1 MQYVRG
7 FADHRV
13 SNIQFL
19 EGDILELNSFPE
31 KFDVIECTGV
41 LHHLAD
47 PLAGWQALISR
58 LAPGGVMKIGL
69 YSESA
74 RRHVTEVRQ
83 WIKQQGHAP
92 TAKGI
97 RQTRQEILA
106 LPQGDSKREVTSF
119 SDFYSISGARDLLF
133 HVQESTFTFPKI
145 ASALGDLGLEF
156 IGLQITDS
164 DLKNRY
170 SALFPDDFRMNNLSN
185 WHKLENG
192 FPDSFRQMYIF
203 WCRQSG

>member
-1 MQYVRG
+1 M
-7 FADHRV
+7 
-13 SNIQFL
+13 
-19 EGDILELNSFPE
+19 
-31 KFDVIECTGV
+31 
-41 LHHLAD
+41 
-47 PLAGWQALISR
+47 
-58 LAPGGVMKIGL
+58 
-69 YSESA
+69 
-74 RRHVTEVRQ
+74 RQ
-83 WIKQQGHAP
+83 WVKQQGHAP

-97 RQTRQEILA
+97 RETRQEILA

-185 WHKLENG
+185 WHKLENE